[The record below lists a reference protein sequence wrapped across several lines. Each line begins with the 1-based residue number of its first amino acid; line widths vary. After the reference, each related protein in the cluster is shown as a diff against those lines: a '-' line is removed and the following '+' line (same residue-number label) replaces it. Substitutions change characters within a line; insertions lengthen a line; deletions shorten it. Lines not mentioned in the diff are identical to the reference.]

1 MEREWIRLRTQYRN
15 ITFTVLPDG
24 TLYLNG
30 EQVGRLFPDE
40 YEMIRL
46 AIEDAGQEEFTEAA

>member
-40 YEMIRL
+40 Y
-46 AIEDAGQEEFTEAA
+46 AGQEEFTEAA

>member
-15 ITFTVLPDG
+15 INFTVLPDG
-24 TLYLNG
+24 RLYLNG
-30 EQVGRLFPDE
+30 EEAGRLFPDE

-46 AIEDAGQEEFTEAA
+46 AVEEAGQEEFTEAA